1 MFFYKRITLIGL
13 GFKAFSYK
21 NYLWLYIGLS
31 HYILFKIP
39 ITIKI
44 FCCKKKIYV
53 CSLNKKD
60 ITNFIRQMKY
70 YNIFSKY
77 KGKGLLE
84 FKQFK
89 GFIILKK
96 GKKQQ

>member
-1 MFFYKRITLIGL
+1 MYFFKRITLIGL
-13 GFKAFSYK
+13 GFKAFLYK

-31 HYILFKIP
+31 HYILFKMYKD
-39 ITIKI
+39 ITIY
-44 FCCKKKIYV
+44 CCKKKIYI
-53 CSLNKKD
+53 CSFNKKS
-60 ITNFIRQMKY
+60 ITNFTKQLKY
-70 YNIFSKY
+70 YKLFSKY
-77 KGKGLLE
+77 KGKGLLD